1 MNIQEKSPI
10 AVVQA
15 QLDAF
20 NARDIDALMATYAS
34 DAEQYQLHGD
44 LLARGHEQMRPRF
57 LLRFQEPDLHARL
70 ISRTVM
76 DNLVVDLE
84 IITRNFPEG
93 IGTLDML
100 CIYEVADG
108 RIQKASFAP
117 ARTILARA
125 HDASI

>member
-1 MNIQEKSPI
+1 MNNTMQANSPT

-20 NARDIDALMATYAS
+20 NARDIDGLMAAYAP

-44 LLARGHEQMRPRF
+44 LLARGHEGMRPRY

-76 DNLVVDLE
+76 DNVVVDFE

-93 IGTLDML
+93 IGTIEML
-100 CIYEVADG
+100 CVYEVKDG
-108 RIQKASFAP
+108 RIQKASFASG
-117 ARTILARA
+117 RTTF
-125 HDASI
+125 